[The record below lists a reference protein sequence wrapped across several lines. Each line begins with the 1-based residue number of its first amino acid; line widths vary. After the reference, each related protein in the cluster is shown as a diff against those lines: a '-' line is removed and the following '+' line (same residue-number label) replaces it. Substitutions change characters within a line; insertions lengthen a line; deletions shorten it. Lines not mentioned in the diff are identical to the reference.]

1 MHLSCSVCAVNPMH
15 EDYDNLSSHRMKAL
29 DPMIV
34 AVLRD
39 MVMFVTHKKVQSVS
53 SFGNREA
60 LRHEG
65 DDWMQGKAHSSPRS
79 GSLIRRA
86 GEQV

>member
-1 MHLSCSVCAVNPMH
+1 MHK
-15 EDYDNLSSHRMKAL
+15 DYDNLSSHRMKAL

-39 MVMFVTHKKVQSVS
+39 MEMFVTYKKVQSVNNL
-53 SFGNREA
+53 GNREL

-65 DDWMQGKAHSSPRS
+65 GSRMQGKAHSSPRS

>member
-1 MHLSCSVCAVNPMH
+1 MHK
-15 EDYDNLSSHRMKAL
+15 DYDNLSSHRMKAL

-39 MVMFVTHKKVQSVS
+39 MVMFVTYKKVQSVNNL
-53 SFGNREA
+53 GNRE
-60 LRHEG
+60 G
-65 DDWMQGKAHSSPRS
+65 DNRMQGKAHSSPRS

>member
-1 MHLSCSVCAVNPMH
+1 MHK
-15 EDYDNLSSHRMKAL
+15 DYDNLSSHRMKAL

-39 MVMFVTHKKVQSVS
+39 MVMFVTYKKVQSVNNL
-53 SFGNREA
+53 GNREF

-65 DDWMQGKAHSSPRS
+65 DNRMQGKAHSSPRS

>member
-39 MVMFVTHKKVQSVS
+39 MEMFLTVTHKKVHSVS
-53 SFGNREA
+53 SLGNRERLA
-60 LRHEG
+60 T
-65 DDWMQGKAHSSPRS
+65 
-79 GSLIRRA
+79 RR
-86 GEQV
+86 G

>member
-39 MVMFVTHKKVQSVS
+39 MEMFVTHKKVQSVNNL
-53 SFGNREA
+53 GHKGDNRI
-60 LRHEG
+60 
-65 DDWMQGKAHSSPRS
+65 QGKTHSSARS

>member
-1 MHLSCSVCAVNPMH
+1 MHK
-15 EDYDNLSSHRMKAL
+15 DYDNLSSHRMKAL

-39 MVMFVTHKKVQSVS
+39 MVMFVTHKKVQSVGS
-53 SFGNREA
+53 LGNRERLA
-60 LRHEG
+60 TRRG
-65 DDWMQGKAHSSPRS
+65 QPVQRKAPPSARS

>member
-1 MHLSCSVCAVNPMH
+1 MHK
-15 EDYDNLSSHRMKAL
+15 DYDNLSSHRIKAL

-39 MVMFVTHKKVQSVS
+39 MEMFVRRCRVLTISGIENSCDTKGTTGCK
-53 SFGNREA
+53 GRLTPLPDLA
-60 LRHEG
+60 
-65 DDWMQGKAHSSPRS
+65 